1 MVRLALR
8 VSAVPLCD
16 RFRTSPPR
24 PLAIA
29 CARSLVAH
37 GSFVRMSIFAVRI
50 RLRSPLTTTVGM
62 PLSEA
67 FPAFPLNPEAESA
80 APGTGAPASEPPRLC
95 AVGALEAPEQ
105 AVAKRSGAAIRRAS
119 LRIVFH
125 QLSAGLFC

>member
-24 PLAIA
+24 PLAMA
-29 CARSLVAH
+29 WARSLVAQ

-62 PLSEA
+62 PLSGALTA
-67 FPAFPLNPEAESA
+67 FALTLEKESA
-80 APGTGAPASEPPRLC
+80 APGAGAPTSPPRPW
-95 AVGALEAPEQ
+95 AVGELPALEQ
-105 AVAKRSGAAIRRAS
+105 AVARRSGAAIRRAS

-125 QLSAGLFC
+125 QLSAVLCA

>member
-37 GSFVRMSIFAVRI
+37 GSFERMSIFAVRI

-62 PLSEA
+62 PLSA
-67 FPAFPLNPEAESA
+67 LPAFALKPEAELA
-80 APGTGAPASEPPRLC
+80 APGAGAPASEPPRL
-95 AVGALEAPEQ
+95 AVGELP
-105 AVAKRSGAAIRRAS
+105 
-119 LRIVFH
+119 
-125 QLSAGLFC
+125 